1 MLVLIIKGQCE
12 SVVGEEKEKT
22 YHRQYLMIDMVDKN
36 SMPQR
41 DICTHLV
48 QRGSLHQLERGRV
61 YAAAFKAHILFQ
73 LLLFPSIYL
82 TEERR
87 TTQSNQ
93 QCCWLCTQTMPILPL
108 IICPSSADYLSA
120 LHTISPPSGFLFL
133 EVIKSLCEEINS
145 SISKVFWGGEIL
157 LLPA

>member
-1 MLVLIIKGQCE
+1 MDVKIAG
-12 SVVGEEKEKT
+12 VNYNWMRTMWVGEEKEKT
-22 YHRQYLMIDMVDKN
+22 YHRWYLMIDMVDKN
-36 SMPQR
+36 SMPQG
-41 DICTHLV
+41 DVCTHLV

-87 TTQSNQ
+87 STHSNQ
-93 QCCWLCTQTMPILPL
+93 QCCWLCTQTVPILPL
-108 IICPSSADYLSA
+108 IICPSNVYYPPA

-133 EVIKSLCEEINS
+133 EDIKSLCEEINS
-145 SISKVFWGGEIL
+145 SISEVF
-157 LLPA
+157 